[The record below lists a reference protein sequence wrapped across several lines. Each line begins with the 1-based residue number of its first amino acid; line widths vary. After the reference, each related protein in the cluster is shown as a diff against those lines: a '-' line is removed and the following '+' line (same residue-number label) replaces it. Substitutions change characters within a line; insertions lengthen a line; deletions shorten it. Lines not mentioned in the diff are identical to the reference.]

1 MKIAITS
8 QNFKTVTNHA
18 GKARR
23 FLVFEIEQGQLPRE
37 VDRISLPKEM
47 AFHELAMDA
56 AHPIDDV
63 DALLSASFGA
73 GFARKMAARKITA
86 SLTEES
92 DPIKAI
98 EMFLAKGPILPTGG
112 CGGHSS

>member
-23 FLVFEIEQGQLPRE
+23 FLVFEIEEGKEPRE
-37 VDRISLPKEM
+37 IDRISLPKEM

-56 AHPIDDV
+56 QHPIDGV

-73 GFARKMAARKITA
+73 GFARKMAARQITA
-86 SLTEES
+86 SLTEAS
-92 DPIKAI
+92 DPIEAI
-98 EMFLAKGPILPTGG
+98 RIFLAEGPRLPISG
-112 CGGHSS
+112 CGGHL